1 MLSTTDHDRGAAGMT
16 YVYPVVSRR
25 AGGVSIGVNLNPNQA
40 CNWRCLYCQV
50 PNLTRGA
57 GPAVDLALLRS
68 ELDTLLGAVQDGSW
82 LEENA
87 PEGMRRLT
95 DVALSGDGEP
105 TTSPDL
111 GAALGVVGEVL
122 AERGLALPLVLIT
135 NGSQVHKPEV
145 QAALRHLG
153 ELGGRLWFKLDAGTE
168 EGRARLNDARVPQER
183 LEEGLATAAS
193 LCPVRLQVM
202 WLALDGEAPSEAEQ
216 EAWIAT
222 VRRAQE
228 RGAELVDVLLY
239 GLARPSLQPEAPRLT
254 ALPREELEAFAAR
267 VERELDLSVHVTP

>member
-1 MLSTTDHDRGAAGMT
+1 MT

-40 CNWRCLYCQV
+40 CNWRCVYCQV

-57 GPAVDLALLRS
+57 GPPVDLARLRA
-68 ELDTLLGAVQDGSW
+68 ELDALLGAAQDGDW
-82 LEENA
+82 LEANA

-105 TTSPDL
+105 TTSPDFD
-111 GAALGVVGEVL
+111 AALEVVGEAL
-122 AERGLALPLVLIT
+122 AARGLALPVVLIT

-145 QAALRHLG
+145 QAGLARLAA
-153 ELGGRLWFKLDAGTE
+153 LGGRLWFKLDAGTE
-168 EGRARLNDARVPQER
+168 QGRARLNDVSVPQARV
-183 LEEGLATAAS
+183 EESLVTAAA

-202 WLALDGEAPSEAEQ
+202 WLALDGEGPSAEEQ
-216 EAWIAT
+216 DAWIVA

-228 RGAELVDVLLY
+228 RGAVLVDVLLY
-239 GLARPSLQPEAPRLT
+239 GLARPSLQPEATRLS
-254 ALPREELEAFAAR
+254 ALPREDLDAFATR
-267 VERELDLSVHVTP
+267 IERELDLPVRVTP